1 MLHAFHRLKLYVASS
16 SRKPLIDDVLAA
28 VRSDGHEAYDFRASG
43 RGPMQIF
50 DPAREVWTPEA
61 YVEAITGPIAQA
73 QFAADLAALEACDC
87 VVLLTPCGNDG
98 HAEAG
103 WARGKNVPVLTYLRG
118 LPPRVDAPI
127 LQRLRRDHPKPASRI
142 DAGCPARRGDDRRPH
157 RNRAQPVSAAVI
169 TAGVID
175 IKRRPAEEQK
185 RIDDAKLLRSWRKF
199 HRSSTRSTGV

>member
-50 DPAREVWTPEA
+50 DPARGVWTPEA

-103 WARGKNVPVLTYLRG
+103 WARGKNVPVLTYLGEGFRPG
-118 LPPRVDAPI
+118 LMHQFFNGYVATIPSLLHALMQVVPRDAAMTGDLTATELNPF
-127 LQRLRRDHPKPASRI
+127 LLPSSRRA
-142 DAGCPARRGDDRRPH
+142 
-157 RNRAQPVSAAVI
+157 
-169 TAGVID
+169 
-175 IKRRPAEEQK
+175 
-185 RIDDAKLLRSWRKF
+185 
-199 HRSSTRSTGV
+199 